1 MKSDKQT
8 ENNAQIFFR
17 NVIEE
22 TGFIDKLRTVT
33 QVIKG
38 RLSQHDTRNAEKIVY
53 PYEYLFTVILL
64 AGMAGYKTK
73 DEVRVFWRANS
84 DFFSKVF
91 PDLFGD
97 IPSTSTITRAQRLIE
112 GEVMGDV
119 IKDIMGRQYN
129 LVRVCR
135 KIYATEILSKRDVLA
150 CDGQAMRATD
160 RLQPDGSSS
169 GGKQITSIVSYE
181 TGMTLGQAIHNKKNQ
196 EKQDILEL
204 SKDLDISNTIL
215 TWDAINTHPGLV
227 EFVISKQ
234 ADVFASLKSNQG
246 RTFEEIEYAYE
257 LYQKGEPLYRKPGHN
272 ATATDTVIS
281 GSNHYNRHI
290 VALRAEDCMSKD
302 ILKRWPHIKTVAV
315 IETESMNM
323 VTGDVTNS
331 LRYYITT
338 LEMDLAKYPDFAR
351 DLIDI
356 SLKRWCV
363 ETNHWHI
370 DRFFDQDQA
379 AYENDDAAFCSTI
392 ITKFTM
398 SVFNFAK
405 RAYAAE
411 ELRYKGVCTTPRL
424 QHACENIKFSALLLE
439 SFFKDDAKHLTQDW
453 LSRELKFMK
462 EEEAEDRG
470 YWPDPE
476 RYDHEPW
483 PLQQFIEQ
491 HKKRKKRKTAA

>member
-1 MKSDKQT
+1 
-8 ENNAQIFFR
+8 
-17 NVIEE
+17 
-22 TGFIDKLRTVT
+22 
-33 QVIKG
+33 
-38 RLSQHDTRNAEKIVY
+38 
-53 PYEYLFTVILL
+53 
-64 AGMAGYKTK
+64 
-73 DEVRVFWRANS
+73 
-84 DFFSKVF
+84 
-91 PDLFGD
+91 
-97 IPSTSTITRAQRLIE
+97 
-112 GEVMGDV
+112 
-119 IKDIMGRQYN
+119 
-129 LVRVCR
+129 
-135 KIYATEILSKRDVLA
+135 
-150 CDGQAMRATD
+150 
-160 RLQPDGSSS
+160 
-169 GGKQITSIVSYE
+169 
-181 TGMTLGQAIHNKKNQ
+181 
-196 EKQDILEL
+196 
-204 SKDLDISNTIL
+204 
-215 TWDAINTHPGLV
+215 
-227 EFVISKQ
+227 
-234 ADVFASLKSNQG
+234 
-246 RTFEEIEYAYE
+246 
-257 LYQKGEPLYRKPGHN
+257 
-272 ATATDTVIS
+272 
-281 GSNHYNRHI
+281 
-290 VALRAEDCMSKD
+290 MSKD
-302 ILKRWPHIKTVAV
+302 ILKKWPHIKTVAV

-323 VTGDVTNS
+323 VTGEVTNS

-476 RYDHEPW
+476 SYAHEPW

>member
-97 IPSTSTITRAQRLIE
+97 IPSTSTITRAQRIIE
-112 GEVMGDV
+112 NSVMGDV
-119 IKDIMGRQYN
+119 IKDIMSRHYN

-135 KIYATEILSKRDVLA
+135 KIYATEVLSMRDVLA

-160 RLQPDGSSS
+160 RLQPDGSRS

-204 SKDLDISNTIL
+204 PKDMDISNTIL
-215 TWDAINTHPGLV
+215 TWDAINTPPKLV
-227 EFVISKQ
+227 EFVILKH
-234 ADVFASLKSNQG
+234 ADVFASIKSNQG
-246 RTFEEIEYAYE
+246 LTFEDIKTAYAAYQNGAR
-257 LYQKGEPLYRKPGHN
+257 LYTKDGHN
-272 ATATDTVIS
+272 STATGTVLS
-281 GSNHYNRHI
+281 GGYFYNRRI
-290 VALRAEDCMSKD
+290 VTLRAEDCMSKNVFQ
-302 ILKRWPHIKTVAV
+302 KWPHIRTVAI
-315 IETESMNM
+315 IETDRTNM
-323 VTGDVTNS
+323 VTNEVTHS
-331 LRYYITT
+331 IRYYITT
-338 LEMDLAKYPDFAR
+338 LEMDLDKNPDFAR
-351 DLIDI
+351 DLLDI

-363 ETNHWHI
+363 EVNHWHI
-370 DRFFDQDQA
+370 DRFFGQDQA

-392 ITKFTM
+392 VSKLTM
-398 SVFNFAK
+398 SMFNFAK
-405 RAYAAE
+405 RSYSAE
-411 ELRYKGVCTTPRL
+411 ERRYKGACTTPIL
-424 QHACENIKFSALLLE
+424 QRACEDIRFSALLLE
-439 SFFKDDAKHLTQDW
+439 SFFADDAKRLTQDW
-453 LSRELKFMK
+453 LSIDLKFMK
-462 EEEAEDRG
+462 NDEEDRG

-476 RYDHEPW
+476 TYDHEPW

-491 HKKRKKRKTAA
+491 HKKRKERKTAA

>member
-1 MKSDKQT
+1 MKTDKQT

-17 NVIEE
+17 NVIEKID
-22 TGFIDKLRTVT
+22 FIDKLRSVT
-33 QVIKG
+33 QAIKG
-38 RLSQHDTRNAEKIVY
+38 KLSQHDSRDADKILY

-73 DEVRVFWRANS
+73 NEVWMFWRDNNETLS
-84 DFFSKVF
+84 EVF

-112 GEVMGDV
+112 SSVMGEV
-119 IKDIMGRQYN
+119 IKDIMGKQYN

-135 KIYATEILSKRDVLA
+135 KIYATEVLSRRDVLA
-150 CDGQAMRATD
+150 CDGQSMRATD
-160 RLQPDGSSS
+160 RLQPDGSRS

-181 TGMTLGQAIHNKKNQ
+181 TGMTIGQAIHNKKNQ

-215 TWDAINTHPGLV
+215 TWDAINTHTNLI
-227 EFVISKQ
+227 EFVVSKH
-234 ADVFASLKSNQG
+234 ADVFASIKSNQG
-246 RTFEEIEYAYE
+246 LTFEEIEFAYE
-257 LYQKGEPLYRKPGHN
+257 SYKKGKAPYTKTGHN
-272 ATATDTVIS
+272 ATATDTVMS
-281 GSNHYNRHI
+281 GSNHYTRRI
-290 VALRAEDCMSKD
+290 VTLRAEDCMSPD
-302 ILKRWPHIKTVAV
+302 VLKKWPHIKTIAV
-315 IETESMNM
+315 IETASMNM
-323 VTGDVTNS
+323 VTGKVTNS
-331 LRYYITT
+331 VRYYITT
-338 LEMDLAKYPDFAR
+338 LEMDLDKYPDFAK
-351 DLIDI
+351 DLLAI

-363 ETNHWHI
+363 EINHWHI

-392 ITKFTM
+392 VSKLTM

-424 QHACENIKFSALLLE
+424 QRACNDIRFSALLLE
-439 SFFKDDAKHLTQDW
+439 SFFADDAKHLTQDW
-453 LSRELKFMK
+453 LSRDLKFMK
-462 EEEAEDRG
+462 EEEHG

-476 RYDHEPW
+476 VYDHEPW
-483 PLQQFIEQ
+483 PLQLFIEK
-491 HKKRKKRKTAA
+491 HKKRKKQKTAA

>member
-1 MKSDKQT
+1 MKLDKQT
-8 ENNAQIFFR
+8 ENNAQLFFR

-22 TGFIDKLRTVT
+22 TGFIDKLRSVT

-97 IPSTSTITRAQRLIE
+97 IPSTSTITRAQRIIE
-112 GEVMGDV
+112 NSVMGDV
-119 IKDIMGRQYN
+119 IKDIMSRHYN

-135 KIYATEILSKRDVLA
+135 KIYATEVLSMRDVLA

-160 RLQPDGSSS
+160 RLQPDGSRS

-246 RTFEEIEYAYE
+246 RTFEEIEYAYG
-257 LYQKGEPLYRKPGHN
+257 LYQKGEPSYRKPGHY
-272 ATATDTVIS
+272 ATATGTVLS
-281 GSNHYNRHI
+281 GGYFYNRSI
-290 VALRAEDCMSKD
+290 VTLRAEDCMTQDVLQK
-302 ILKRWPHIKTVAV
+302 WPHIRTVAI
-315 IETESMNM
+315 IETDRANM
-323 VTGDVTNS
+323 VTNEVTHS
-331 LRYYITT
+331 IRYYITT
-338 LEMDLAKYPDFAR
+338 LEMDSDKYPDFAR
-351 DLIDI
+351 DLLDI

-363 ETNHWHI
+363 EVNHWHI
-370 DRFFDQDQA
+370 YRFFGQDQA

-392 ITKFTM
+392 VSKLTM
-398 SVFNFAK
+398 SMFNFAK
-405 RAYAAE
+405 RSYSAE
-411 ELRYKGVCTTPRL
+411 ERRYKGACTTPIL
-424 QHACENIKFSALLLE
+424 QRACEDIRFSALLLE
-439 SFFKDDAKHLTQDW
+439 SFFADDAKRLTQDW
-453 LSRELKFMK
+453 LSIDLKFMK
-462 EEEAEDRG
+462 NDEEDRG

-476 RYDHEPW
+476 TYDHEPW